1 MKKLKK
7 VLDIY
12 KKVWYNAQ
20 YQEGKGDLIDNKKG
34 KNMSTE
40 NKNEFNELLE
50 DFKACVEQTLDD
62 EWSKACQDYDFD
74 TKTEY
79 EAWGDTYVS
88 SGTYITDRSEEAF
101 RRDFKL
107 SNDPDELMKKLLID
121 PVVREI
127 LKDLVKEY
135 VKTKELEV

>member
-1 MKKLKK
+1 MT
-7 VLDIY
+7 
-12 KKVWYNAQ
+12 
-20 YQEGKGDLIDNKKG
+20 
-34 KNMSTE
+34 TE

-62 EWSKACQDYDFD
+62 EWSKSCQDYDFD